1 KQKILLFLSSM
12 RSYADGLRKN
22 KFKLDYFK
30 IEDKEFN
37 DDYLK
42 KLKMV
47 LMMKKFMK
55 VTLYLLP
62 KFLRQL

>member
-1 KQKILLFLSSM
+1 M

-37 DDYLK
+37 EDSFYN
-42 KLKMV
+42 
-47 LMMKKFMK
+47 
-55 VTLYLLP
+55 YLLQSLN
-62 KFLRQL
+62 KLI